1 MIGMKTKKTI
11 GRIKQCSLQEKNLK
25 DGLKKRRRKQ
35 PKKAMVDMSMR
46 NEMQDVRREMYRIT
60 GNMNTAFDK
69 ELKAVEKDIARI
81 KKELGIE

>member
-1 MIGMKTKKTI
+1 MFIIRKEFER
-11 GRIKQCSLQEKNLK
+11 RIKKAK
-25 DGLKKRRRKQ
+25 
-35 PKKAMVDMSMR
+35 KKATEKAMADMSMR

>member
-1 MIGMKTKKTI
+1 MFITRKEFER
-11 GRIKQCSLQEKNLK
+11 RIKKA
-25 DGLKKRRRKQ
+25 KKKATE
-35 PKKAMVDMSMR
+35 KAMVDMSMQ

-60 GNMNTAFDK
+60 ENMNTAFDK

>member
-1 MIGMKTKKTI
+1 MFITRKEFER
-11 GRIKQCSLQEKNLK
+11 RIKKAK
-25 DGLKKRRRKQ
+25 
-35 PKKAMVDMSMR
+35 KKATEKAMADMSMR

-69 ELKAVEKDIARI
+69 ELKAVEKDIAKI

>member
-1 MIGMKTKKTI
+1 MFITRKEFER
-11 GRIKQCSLQEKNLK
+11 RIKKA
-25 DGLKKRRRKQ
+25 KKKATE
-35 PKKAMVDMSMR
+35 KAMVDMSMQ

-60 GNMNTAFDK
+60 ESMNTAFDK